1 MDKDK
6 INDILLVEDEPDLGL
21 VLAQYLRF
29 KGIAVHWSPSAAM
42 ALDAYDAASFRL
54 VIIDVQ
60 LPDWNGFELAKKIQQ
75 RNKHQAFFFLTAQ
88 QQKEDRM
95 QGLEL
100 GAIDYIGKPFEMEE
114 LMLKIKNFLNIQADI
129 QEPEVAAEPI
139 KLGNST
145 FVKNRMLLL
154 TENGKQTKLT
164 VRETDILDYLIV
176 HKNQLVLKKD
186 ILMRF
191 WGDTDYFNGK
201 SLEVFISRIRKL
213 LLTEPHIRIETVYGA
228 GYMLLDEG

>member
-6 INDILLVEDEPDLGL
+6 FEDILLVEDEPDLGL

-29 KGIAVHWSPSAAM
+29 KGIRVHWSPSAEM
-42 ALDAYDAASFRL
+42 ALEAYAAGSFRL

-60 LPDWNGFELAKKIQQ
+60 LPEKNGFELAKEIQQ
-75 RNKHQAFFFLTAQ
+75 LNKQQAFFFLTAH
-88 QQKEDRM
+88 QQKESRM

-114 LMLKIKNFLNIQADI
+114 LMLKIKNFLSIQTETID
-129 QEPEVAAEPI
+129 PELVAEPI

-164 VRETDILDYLIV
+164 VRETDILDYLIL

-186 ILMRF
+186 ILQRF

-213 LLTEPHIRIETVYGA
+213 LLTEPHIHIDTVYGA
-228 GYMLLDEG
+228 GYILVDEG